1 MSPFELASFIRF
13 IYSNS
18 SFVSIQFLPI
28 KLLNHD
34 TMTSFVCPIR
44 IRQNIRECPSMTVRR
59 SFHPL
64 PP

>member
-13 IYSNS
+13 IYSNF

-34 TMTSFVCPIR
+34 KGTPYR
-44 IRQNIRECPSMTVRR
+44 GHEQNIGK
-59 SFHPL
+59 FL
-64 PP
+64 